1 MKRKILIL
9 PIILFFTLLI
19 VFFYLLV
26 IDRNPSE
33 LPSVLINKE
42 VPSFQAK
49 SLMTKKTF
57 ISEKEFDGEIILVN
71 FFATW
76 CAPCLQEHVYL
87 KKLSNQ
93 KGLKIIGINYK
104 DDSTT
109 ALAWLKKLGNP
120 YADVIADNKGHIGID
135 WGVYGLPETF
145 IIDSKGV
152 IKYRLIGAITKKTYK
167 AFYSKVMEIENL

>member
-1 MKRKILIL
+1 MKRKLLIL

-19 VFFYLLV
+19 IFFYLLV

-49 SLMTKKTF
+49 SLITKKTF

-76 CAPCLQEHVYL
+76 
-87 KKLSNQ
+87 
-93 KGLKIIGINYK
+93 
-104 DDSTT
+104 
-109 ALAWLKKLGNP
+109 
-120 YADVIADNKGHIGID
+120 
-135 WGVYGLPETF
+135 
-145 IIDSKGV
+145 
-152 IKYRLIGAITKKTYK
+152 
-167 AFYSKVMEIENL
+167 